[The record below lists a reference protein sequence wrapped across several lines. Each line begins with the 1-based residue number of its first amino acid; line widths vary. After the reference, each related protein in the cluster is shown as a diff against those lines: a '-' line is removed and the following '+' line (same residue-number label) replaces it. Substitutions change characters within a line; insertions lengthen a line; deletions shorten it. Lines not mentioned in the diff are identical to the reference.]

1 MSDKPASPFARL
13 DTDLLRS
20 TRRPELTDDPET
32 QSRVSGNPET
42 LKTGI
47 PESLSAGLPVIP
59 HSGKPET
66 LKYRKEAS
74 RQTRKPA
81 NPQTRKSE
89 IRQAGNPEIL
99 KTGGQASGEAGKYST
114 QLRAGTIKQIK
125 RYALD
130 HDLKD
135 YEVVQAA
142 LDAYFGANNR
152 GE

>member
-20 TRRPELTDDPET
+20 TRRPELTDNPET
-32 QSRVSGNPET
+32 QSRVSGLPET

-47 PESLSAGLPVIP
+47 PESPSAGLPATL
-59 HSGKPET
+59 HSGKPENWT
-66 LKYRKEAS
+66 ERKVVS
-74 RQTRKPA
+74 RQPRKPANLQTRKP
-81 NPQTRKSE
+81 E
-89 IRQAGNPEIL
+89 IRQAGNPAIL
-99 KTGGQASGEAGKYST
+99 KTRDQASGEAGKYST
-114 QLRAGTIKQIK
+114 QLRTGTIKQMK

-142 LDAYFGANNR
+142 LDAYFAANSG

>member
-20 TRRPELTDDPET
+20 TRRSDLATPHEPEPPH
-32 QSRVSGNPET
+32 SGNPET
-42 LKTGI
+42 LK
-47 PESLSAGLPVIP
+47 AGLPEIP
-59 HSGKPET
+59 SGG
-66 LKYRKEAS
+66 
-74 RQTRKPA
+74 
-81 NPQTRKSE
+81 PQTVPT
-89 IRQAGNPEIL
+89 AGNPEIL
-99 KTGGQASGEAGKYST
+99 KARKPETRTASKPVSQLPGKPATQQEGNTENLKTGKATNGETGKYST

-130 HDLKD
+130 NDLKD

-142 LDAYFGANNR
+142 LDAYFGANKR